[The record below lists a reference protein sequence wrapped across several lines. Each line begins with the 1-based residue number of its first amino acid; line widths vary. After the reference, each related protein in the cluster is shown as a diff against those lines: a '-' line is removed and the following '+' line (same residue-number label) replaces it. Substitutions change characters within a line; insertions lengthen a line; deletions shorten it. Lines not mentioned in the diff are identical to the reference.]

1 MALLEKAISKLFS
14 PADRDDFVVLLFE
27 GVFRLSRE
35 LRDEK
40 VLGFSHKFLQLLP
53 LFGKR
58 SRTVADEVQAEAI
71 GQCSLME
78 APMKRKT
85 AVVIQDG
92 AVEIRKNPGWRKTSR
107 SSGRT

>member
-40 VLGFSHKFLQLLP
+40 VLGFSNKFLQLLP

-58 SRTVADEVQAEAI
+58 SRTVAE
-71 GQCSLME
+71 
-78 APMKRKT
+78 
-85 AVVIQDG
+85 VIQNRTEVFSGGG
-92 AVEIRKNPGWRKTSR
+92 AFKGREWGG
-107 SSGRT
+107 SGVRCLVRCLVRG